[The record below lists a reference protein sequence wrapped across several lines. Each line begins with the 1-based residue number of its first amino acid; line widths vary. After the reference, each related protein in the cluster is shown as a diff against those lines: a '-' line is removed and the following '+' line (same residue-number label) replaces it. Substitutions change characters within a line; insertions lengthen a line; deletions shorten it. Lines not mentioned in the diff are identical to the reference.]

1 MTTVT
6 QTRRP
11 EPARRA
17 PFRLRGRTRKIVLI
31 LHILSVGTWVG
42 VDVIVAVL
50 VLTGWL
56 SADPSTR
63 GLAYQA
69 LGTFVV
75 WPMLVSGLVS
85 LVTGVI
91 LGVGSKYGLVR
102 YWWVAVKLVLNVV
115 LCTLILVAL
124 QPGLGLRTAEV
135 SERIGRGKMLECLI
149 GAFQFLQCVFGACHL
164 LGEPGSALVGD
175 RVVLAA
181 AAGLGDLPA
190 RLDVAKPFESMEDGV
205 EHPVRPF
212 HPPPGKLAHAL
223 EDRVAVAVR
232 LGQERQD
239 DRGRGR
245 RDQILVDLHS
255 VTRPAGGT

>member
-124 QPGLGLRTAEV
+124 QPGLGGITRY
-135 SERIGRGKMLECLI
+135 GR
-149 GAFQFLQCVFGACHL
+149 
-164 LGEPGSALVGD
+164 D
-175 RVVLAA
+175 LAA
-181 AAGLGDLPA
+181 GTW
-190 RLDVAKPFESMEDGV
+190 
-205 EHPVRPF
+205 
-212 HPPPGKLAHAL
+212 PPG
-223 EDRVAVAVR
+223 
-232 LGQERQD
+232 
-239 DRGRGR
+239 R
-245 RDQILVDLHS
+245 RPS
-255 VTRPAGGT
+255 GTCPTCSSRRSCRCPR

>member
-17 PFRLRGRTRKIVLI
+17 PFRLGGRTRRTVLT

-42 VDVIVAVL
+42 VDVVVAVL

-75 WPMLVSGLVS
+75 WPMLLSGLVS
-85 LVTGVI
+85 LATGVI
-91 LGVGSKYGLVR
+91 LGLGSKYGLVR
-102 YWWVAVKLVLNVV
+102 YWWVAVKLVLNLV

-124 QPGLGLRTAEV
+124 QPGLGEVARYGRDLAAGTAAERDMSDLFFPPIV
-135 SERIGRGKMLECLI
+135 SL
-149 GAFQFLQCVFGACHL
+149 
-164 LGEPGSALVGD
+164 SALT
-175 RVVLAA
+175 LATI
-181 AAGLGDLPA
+181 LS
-190 RLDVAKPFESMEDGV
+190 VAKPWG
-205 EHPVRPF
+205 
-212 HPPPGKLAHAL
+212 
-223 EDRVAVAVR
+223 R
-232 LGQERQD
+232 LRK
-239 DRGRGR
+239 RG
-245 RDQILVDLHS
+245 
-255 VTRPAGGT
+255 

>member
-17 PFRLRGRTRKIVLI
+17 PFRLRGRTRKTVLI

-42 VDVIVAVL
+42 VDVLVAVL

-56 SADPSTR
+56 SGDRSVR

-69 LGTFVV
+69 LGTFVG
-75 WPMLVSGLVS
+75 WPMLVAGLVS

-91 LGVGSKYGLVR
+91 LGLGSKYGLVR

-124 QPGLGLRTAEV
+124 QPGLGEVAQYGRDLAAGTAAERDV
-135 SERIGRGKMLECLI
+135 SDLFFPPIVSL
-149 GAFQFLQCVFGACHL
+149 
-164 LGEPGSALVGD
+164 SALTFATI
-175 RVVLAA
+175 LS
-181 AAGLGDLPA
+181 
-190 RLDVAKPFESMEDGV
+190 VAKPWG
-205 EHPVRPF
+205 RIR
-212 HPPPGKLAHAL
+212 K
-223 EDRVAVAVR
+223 
-232 LGQERQD
+232 
-239 DRGRGR
+239 RG
-245 RDQILVDLHS
+245 
-255 VTRPAGGT
+255 